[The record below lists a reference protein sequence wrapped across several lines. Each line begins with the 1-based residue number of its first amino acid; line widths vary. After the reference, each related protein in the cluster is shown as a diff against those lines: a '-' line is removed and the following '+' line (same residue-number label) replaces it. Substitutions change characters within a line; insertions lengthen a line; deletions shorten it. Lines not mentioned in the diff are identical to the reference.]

1 MPSERVVARLRRK
14 KRVQKKLRGCER
26 PMLTVFRSSSHLYV
40 QIFDPQS
47 GRTVTAASTRSP
59 DVRGGLKSTKDVTAA
74 KKLGAAIAGKALERQ
89 IREVTFNRNGFL
101 YTGRIKALAD
111 AAREAGLQL

>member
-14 KRVQKKLRGCER
+14 KRVQKKLRTCER
-26 PMLTVFRSSSHLYV
+26 PLLTVFRSSSHLYV
-40 QIFDPQS
+40 QIVDSQT

-59 DVRGGLKSTKDVTAA
+59 DVRAGLKSTKDKAAA

-89 IREVTFNRNGFL
+89 IRQVTFNRNGFL